1 MEFKSF
7 EEQSKE
13 ELIKTVEKYIEEK
26 NVWFLLYCEQNTDKS
41 FSQINEDFNKRKE
54 KYLIELERI
63 NNEIDSLCKG
73 FYKW

>member
-13 ELIKTVEKYIEEK
+13 ELIKTIKEYVAEKD
-26 NVWFLLYCEQNTDKS
+26 VWFLLYCEQNPDKS
-41 FSQINEDFNKRKE
+41 FSQINEEFNKRKE

-63 NNEIDSLCKG
+63 NNDLINGKE
-73 FYKW
+73 